1 MINRLLAA
9 ASAMTHPMVPDNVI
23 NLVNP
28 LWSSREIRARVKA
41 VRMETKDAAT
51 IVLQPGRPVQMHRAG
66 QHFRVGVDIDGVRHW
81 RTYSLTSP
89 SGRTDGTF
97 EITVKAMPGGLVS
110 NHLVHRTNPGD
121 MIRIEGP
128 LGDFVLPED
137 QPIKALFVTA
147 GSGITPVMGML
158 RTLEHHGTTADVMHV
173 HSALTPDD
181 VIFGAE
187 LREMAVNGL
196 ALHEQHTDAMG
207 LLTFDRIAAI
217 CPDWRDR
224 DVWVCGPAG
233 MLDAAT
239 EFWTAAGLLHRLHLE
254 RFTAFDYAITE
265 QARAEVTFGRS
276 AKTASTEGGE
286 TLLDLGEQAGV
297 LMPSGCRM
305 GICFSCVI
313 PLKEGRI
320 RDVRTGEVHGEPG
333 DLIQTC
339 ISTPCTDTV
348 LDV

>member
-1 MINRLLAA
+1 MINRLLTAA
-9 ASAMTHPMVPDNVI
+9 HAVTHPMVPDNVI

-28 LWSSREIRARVKA
+28 LWSTRDIRARIEE
-41 VRMETKDAAT
+41 VRPETRDAAT
-51 IVLQPGRPVQMHRAG
+51 LVLRPGRPLPKHQAG
-66 QHFRVGVDIDGVRHW
+66 QYMRIGVEIDGVRHW

-89 SGRTDGTF
+89 AGRWDGTF
-97 EITVKAMPGGLVS
+97 EVTVKAIPGGVVS
-110 NHLVHRTNPGD
+110 NHLVHAARHGD
-121 MIRIEGP
+121 ILHVDGP
-128 LGDFVLPED
+128 LGEFVLPE
-137 QPIKALFVTA
+137 PTALKALFVTA

-158 RTLEHHGTTADVMHV
+158 RTLEHQGVDADVVMV
-173 HSALTPDD
+173 HSALTRDD

-187 LREMAVNGL
+187 LRTRATNGL
-196 ALHEQHTDAMG
+196 SLHEQHTDEMG
-207 LLTFDRIAAI
+207 MLSFDDIARI
-217 CPDWRDR
+217 CPDWQDR
-224 DVWVCGPAG
+224 EAWVCGPAG

-239 EFWTAAGLLHRLHLE
+239 DFWTKAGILERLHLE
-254 RFTAFDYAITE
+254 RFTATSYAAT
-265 QARAEVTFGRS
+265 QQTSASVTFARSGR
-276 AKTASTEGGE
+276 AADTTGGQ
-286 TLLDLGEQAGV
+286 TLLDLGEAAGV
-297 LMPSGCRM
+297 LMPNGCRM